1 MREASVQEVDRSRD
15 SDEDYETGSRGFLS
29 SHCTLVVKPRDQSP
43 TYLLIGTRQ
52 EKVPNGSILLNTR
65 WAVCLRGASHT
76 QDTWLY
82 HLMVAAGSSA
92 TFNVGTEYER
102 LIGTLLDADGDPGEN
117 TVFRAEGSQQ
127 LRVILIL
134 RQL

>member
-1 MREASVQEVDRSRD
+1 MF
-15 SDEDYETGSRGFLS
+15 TG
-29 SHCTLVVKPRDQSP
+29 V
-43 TYLLIGTRQ
+43 
-52 EKVPNGSILLNTR
+52 
-65 WAVCLRGASHT
+65 SHT

-102 LIGTLLDADGDPGEN
+102 LIGTLLDVDGDPGEN
-117 TVFRAEGSQQ
+117 TVVRAEGSQQ